1 MDDSYII
8 FNFKYT
14 GNDNQKNEE
23 NFEKKHYKYDH
34 KYLISQ
40 ENYEDGF
47 NFLNGKNKTFN
58 KKNIFYYCEF
68 QQILADKNYVLVD
81 EKFLSDLN
89 CDQKFYHDKYVDY
102 FKSGEKHFIYF
113 LDNEILE
120 LSEIDREK
128 DDKNDE
134 NEVLDEQN
142 KNDEYKENN
151 KVDKKEGDEEIKQKI
166 IKSLILLYANDIQF
180 QKLLN
185 SPIVDEYDFKEYYLI
200 NQDFIEEY
208 QKDNYETISEVLISA
223 KYNYSYNGFCYNLD
237 KIMKIPQIKKLKI
250 KSKTY
255 EEKKF
260 YPYVKKFKFIN
271 KEMKVCPDKFILVPE
286 NLFDLIYNN
295 IKKENYPKEDYKMKA
310 LIGDGLLFLQ
320 GKQNSCQF
328 PIFRHNG
335 KKFKLYYYLSLDEQS
350 SFFDEVNKFIK
361 GFGLFNYIIER
372 NLDIEPKEKINDLKN
387 NKKQSI
393 GKYINIRKIEKD
405 EINEFKFRTKI
416 YNLKNIAYS
425 LNAFTDNLWNM
436 EENNFN
442 LKDIN
447 NICKKIKNE
456 EISYIKVGI
465 ILNND
470 LITLK
475 EKIFYND
482 INDLI
487 RYEGKQEYEKKEK
500 KIIKKLTERDE
511 DDIRTFGENLLIY
524 NPKNLDK
531 DKEKNYDYNF
541 INFNIKSLLSES
553 EDDEDLPESY
563 YFANKGEYFIIFP
576 SKKKVYKIDHDKE
589 QDNFKLEEIN
599 NEDLKKNG
607 EKKIDFKIFAKNIN
621 DLDKNEKDIISKIKL
636 NFKNIFS
643 MEKYYL
649 VSSKWIKIFKD
660 QFKGSKNIKIEQLDD
675 YLLNEDN
682 LRPNNVQDD
691 INYDKETPND
701 FVIIMESLFKEIL
714 DNMNSLKKNL
724 KLHSEYLYEVS
735 FGDEL
740 IFIKELKTNDIFIY
754 SFDEEEEKYKI
765 KYILFLEKN
774 QDIKELLK
782 ACKDFKEFL
791 NNYNLNLTTQKIQ
804 IIETLKK
811 INKKKKQKI
820 NIGTFKCIHLEKI
833 EEPEPEPEP
842 EPESEKP
849 SHCLGLE
856 NIGATCY
863 MNATIQCLCH
873 VSKFK
878 NYFLDGNLINNVTQD
893 KNCPLTKEFASLVN
907 HLWTLPKNNNN
918 KSYYTPTSFKNIISQ
933 MNPLF
938 EGIAAND
945 SKDLILFIY
954 ENIHRE
960 INSIPYNFIQY
971 NLNNCNNDIELVNFR
986 NTYYPANSSILVDTF
1001 YFEQQSFLQCYSC
1014 NCIKISYSIV
1024 NMLIFPLEKVRQYV
1038 YKASNGQKNDV
1049 DIDLCFKH
1057 NQLGENLTG
1066 QNQIY
1071 CNQCG
1076 RTSDAI
1082 TTNFIYT
1089 SPEALTIILNRGQG
1103 LEFNVNFKLDYY
1115 INIDNY
1121 VRIKTPGKSNI

>member
-1 MDDSYII
+1 
-8 FNFKYT
+8 
-14 GNDNQKNEE
+14 
-23 NFEKKHYKYDH
+23 
-34 KYLISQ
+34 
-40 ENYEDGF
+40 
-47 NFLNGKNKTFN
+47 
-58 KKNIFYYCEF
+58 
-68 QQILADKNYVLVD
+68 
-81 EKFLSDLN
+81 
-89 CDQKFYHDKYVDY
+89 
-102 FKSGEKHFIYF
+102 
-113 LDNEILE
+113 
-120 LSEIDREK
+120 
-128 DDKNDE
+128 
-134 NEVLDEQN
+134 
-142 KNDEYKENN
+142 
-151 KVDKKEGDEEIKQKI
+151 
-166 IKSLILLYANDIQF
+166 
-180 QKLLN
+180 
-185 SPIVDEYDFKEYYLI
+185 
-200 NQDFIEEY
+200 
-208 QKDNYETISEVLISA
+208 
-223 KYNYSYNGFCYNLD
+223 
-237 KIMKIPQIKKLKI
+237 
-250 KSKTY
+250 
-255 EEKKF
+255 
-260 YPYVKKFKFIN
+260 
-271 KEMKVCPDKFILVPE
+271 MKVCPDKFILVPE

-470 LITLK
+470 LTTLK

-682 LRPNNVQDD
+682 LRPNNIQND

-820 NIGTFKCIHLEKI
+820 NIGTFKCIQI
-833 EEPEPEPEP
+833 EEPEP
-842 EPESEKP
+842 EKP

-1014 NCIKISYSIV
+1014 NCIKISYSVV

-1038 YKASNGQKNDV
+1038 YQASNGQRNDV

-1121 VRIKTPGKSNI
+1121 VRIKTPGKSNMYELIGILCHFGPSGMSGHFIAFCKSPEDKNWYCYNDATVTKCEGDPNISTYGNVDGIPYVLFYQRYEDNQEKIENSMKEAMKNFSQSYNQNVINANNNINNSINNNNNNIIYNPIYDNNNNNSYNNNVNNILYNNYIQTDNVDNVNNKSSTKNQKKKINLIFQYEGKEYYLEIKKKATVKEVIIQLNEKYKIPLNVMVLLEKNNNMTTLEIQKTINEYNLSNNDVLAIVGL